1 MCVGADS
8 PSSKSAMAAKVARR
22 EGPTCVHRGAFTR
35 SRQPVESLP
44 RRCPRRRSCYQPPPP
59 RQPGCQRHFELPFN
73 GSTRSFTHFG
83 ARIGPSVVLA
93 PLLRDL
99 RHGFSHANKTGPLL
113 PQGPAPAPARS
124 DFRVVGPDT
133 TTSENRLAS
142 HRRQERCF
150 FTPGWNDLVW
160 QTCGVH
166 VCVGAEAWVVP
177 CGHIKRACPDYDDNV
192 LLRGGEI
199 TWCPCIRVIKK
210 KRYGSDE
217 CGQTQAGIGQSQV
230 CWYRIAS
237 VLAGIGSP
245 HALTPAPQVV
255 DWPAHTRPH
264 TSAHARPSSSKL
276 VRVCACV
283 SPSLCVCVRAC
294 VCVCVCQRHHGIMRG
309 IYLK

>member
-113 PQGPAPAPARS
+113 PHAPGPSPSPLRLPGRGARHNNLRESPCEPPAPRTMLFHAGLERFGVANVWRAR
-124 DFRVVGPDT
+124 V
-133 TTSENRLAS
+133 
-142 HRRQERCF
+142 
-150 FTPGWNDLVW
+150 
-160 QTCGVH
+160 
-166 VCVGAEAWVVP
+166 
-177 CGHIKRACPDYDDNV
+177 
-192 LLRGGEI
+192 RG
-199 TWCPCIRVIKK
+199 C
-210 KRYGSDE
+210 
-217 CGQTQAGIGQSQV
+217 
-230 CWYRIAS
+230 
-237 VLAGIGSP
+237 
-245 HALTPAPQVV
+245 
-255 DWPAHTRPH
+255 
-264 TSAHARPSSSKL
+264 
-276 VRVCACV
+276 
-283 SPSLCVCVRAC
+283 
-294 VCVCVCQRHHGIMRG
+294 
-309 IYLK
+309 